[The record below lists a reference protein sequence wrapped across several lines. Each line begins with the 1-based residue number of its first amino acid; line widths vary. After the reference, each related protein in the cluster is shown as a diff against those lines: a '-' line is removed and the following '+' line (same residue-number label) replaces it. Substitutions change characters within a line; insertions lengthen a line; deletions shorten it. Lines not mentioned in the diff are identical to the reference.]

1 MRAGPIVLL
10 VAAGALLAGS
20 ALVATGHAP
29 EVVQKLDKLS
39 DLASAWTATSGD
51 ASPADAG
58 ADASTDAAVKVQA
71 GPLSSAQL
79 SAPLYHAT
87 FIAGCG
93 APPEM
98 KVVLTATV
106 KLGRAVE
113 VHATTDPPDP
123 GISLCIETAAR
134 DLRWDAS
141 KKTDKVT
148 VRY

>member
-1 MRAGPIVLL
+1 MSAGRIVFVV
-10 VAAGALLAGS
+10 VAAGV
-20 ALVATGHAP
+20 LVATGLVMTGHLP
-29 EVVQKLDKLS
+29 GVERQLTT
-39 DLASAWTATSGD
+39 LASSWTAASD
-51 ASPADAG
+51 AGPGDAG
-58 ADASTDAAVKVQA
+58 ADAAVKVQA

-93 APPEM
+93 APPNM
-98 KVVLTATV
+98 KVALTATV

-113 VHATTDPPDP
+113 VKATTDPPDP
-123 GISLCIETAAR
+123 TIEVCIENAAR

-141 KKTDKVT
+141 KRTDKVT